1 MMSRHFL
8 ISYSFEAALKIVVNL
23 SIEGLTDRM
32 LVEIGTGLKE
42 EGLDRQWGDS
52 TVVGPGHGRE
62 WRGITKI
69 PRDKRD
75 QCNGPFPHP
84 A

>member
-1 MMSRHFL
+1 MSRHFL
-8 ISYSFEAALKIVVNL
+8 VRYSFEAALKIVVIL

-32 LVEIGTGLKE
+32 LVDTGTGVRE
-42 EGLDRQWGDS
+42 EGLDRLWGDRS
-52 TVVGPGHGRE
+52 RSESRQRMETLR
-62 WRGITKI
+62 KN

-75 QCNGPFPHP
+75 QCNGPFPHS